1 LEVGRKIVVGRLE
14 EERGEGED
22 QGHHFDGMDLE
33 NGMPMK
39 APKASLYTLVECLG
53 VKNFN

>member
-1 LEVGRKIVVGRLE
+1 MEVGRKIVVGRLE